1 MTNRQRAKLEEVTYG
16 GIVGTYRYVAY
27 EDDQDEIMRVWD
39 VEDHKPIAPDS
50 PNYLET
56 ENWELM
62 SAHLRDL
69 NTFIY
74 FESS

>member
-1 MTNRQRAKLEEVTYG
+1 MTNRQRAKMEEVTYG
-16 GIVGTYRYVAY
+16 DIVGTYRYVAY
-27 EDDQDEIMRVWD
+27 EDDQDRIMRVWD
-39 VEDHKPIAPDS
+39 VEEHKPVALDS
-50 PNYLET
+50 PNHLET
-56 ENWELM
+56 RDWGIM